1 MAIRLLGIY
10 GIMVILNNNIIQR
23 GGNMENT
30 ENATIGIKQI
40 IDRINN
46 KEITT
51 KQARAEYGINEKKFK
66 KALDENG
73 LVYNPKSRK
82 YELITQTVGDEQK
95 VTYRIPTELYKAIKL
110 QAIFEGV
117 NATDII
123 VKALNNY
130 IPKSTKEIVEQ
141 NKK

>member
-10 GIMVILNNNIIQR
+10 GIMVILNNNIILR
-23 GGNMENT
+23 GGNMEN
-30 ENATIGIKQI
+30 NTIDIIQI
-40 IDRINN
+40 LGKINN
-46 KEITT
+46 KEIST

-66 KALDENG
+66 KLVDESG
-73 LVYNPKSRK
+73 YGYNPKSRL
-82 YELITQTVGDEQK
+82 YEPMTQTVGDEQK
-95 VTYRIPTELYKAIKL
+95 VTYRMPKELYKAIKL

-117 NATDII
+117 TATDII

-130 IPKSTKEIVEQ
+130 IPKETKAIVEQ